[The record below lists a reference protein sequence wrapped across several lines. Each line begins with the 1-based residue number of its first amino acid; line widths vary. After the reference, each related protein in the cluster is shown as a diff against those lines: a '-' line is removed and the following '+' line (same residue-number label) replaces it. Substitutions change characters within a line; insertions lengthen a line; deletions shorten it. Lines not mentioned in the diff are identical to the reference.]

1 MKRIE
6 NIFIDDGGVMNDN
19 SLRGPQWQRLVGE
32 YLEPK
37 LGGSRAAWAEANKT
51 VVEREM
57 ARFGEVPSGK
67 SYLDFWRE
75 EELRWIREM
84 CDLVEVDAPGTDE
97 DCSRLSRATNSYVI
111 AGVESAIPGAVDAIR
126 SLHGMGYT
134 LYTASGEYS
143 LDLQG
148 YLAAM
153 GVRQL
158 FERIYGPDLIN
169 TWKGGRQYYDRIFGD
184 ARVEPSECLVIDD
197 SPKAVQGAR
206 DAGATAVLVSAEPPP
221 ATSADAVLKSLA
233 ELPALL
239 ADRRST

>member
-1 MKRIE
+1 MKTIE

-32 YLEPK
+32 YLAPR

-67 SYLDFWRE
+67 SYIDFWRE

-84 CDLVEVDAPGTDE
+84 CDRVGVDAPGTDE

-111 AGVESAIPGAVDAIR
+111 ARVASAIPGAVDAIR

-148 YLAAM
+148 YLVAM
-153 GVRQL
+153 GVRPL

-169 TWKGGRQYYDRIFGD
+169 TWKGGRLYYDRIFGD
-184 ARVEPSECLVIDD
+184 AGVQPSECLVIDD
-197 SPKAVQGAR
+197 SPRAVQGAR
-206 DAGATAVLVSAEPPP
+206 EAGATAVLVSADPPS
-221 ATSADAVLKSLA
+221 ATSADAVLNSLA
-233 ELPALL
+233 ELPRLL
-239 ADRRST
+239 TDLGST